1 MTWTQ
6 VAVPDRM
13 PTGAQPGE
21 RILGQVSDEPPAERK
36 LRHRDSPAATTIASV
51 AATWCRIPRLAR
63 VTDLPEHIRQAGPLA
78 GQRQRVGPHPRG

>member
-21 RILGQVSDEPPAERK
+21 RILGQVSDEATGRAEAAAPRQPG
-36 LRHRDSPAATTIASV
+36 RD
-51 AATWCRIPRLAR
+51 
-63 VTDLPEHIRQAGPLA
+63 HH
-78 GQRQRVGPHPRG
+78 RQRGGDLVPDPAPGAGH